1 MRWGSRRDG
10 TIAVYDDVYP
20 NDDLLVVEPIVTTFT
35 PAHGNGRCI
44 CGAPLSLR
52 QSTEGAEISCHR
64 CHRVHGLIGV
74 GARVHR

>member
-35 PAHGNGRCI
+35 PTHGNGRCI
-44 CGAPLSLR
+44 CGRFRLDAR
-52 QSTEGAEISCHR
+52 TNR
-64 CHRVHGLIGV
+64 NGV
-74 GARVHR
+74 FSFERNGCEFP